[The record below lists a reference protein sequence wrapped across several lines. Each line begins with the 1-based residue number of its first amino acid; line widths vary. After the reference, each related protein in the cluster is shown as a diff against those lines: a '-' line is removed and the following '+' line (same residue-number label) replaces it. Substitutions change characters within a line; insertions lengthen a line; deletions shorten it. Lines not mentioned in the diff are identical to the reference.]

1 MPPDHGNGELDSTR
15 SFKFIA
21 AGTVIAHYR
30 IIEKIG
36 EGAMGQ
42 VYLAEDMKLKRRVAL
57 KFLPYDLTRDEKAKK
72 RFLQEAQVASS
83 LDHPHICNIH
93 EIEETPDGQ
102 TFICM
107 TYYEGDTLK
116 TRIESGSLDVETVLN
131 LAIEVCDGLGRAHEA
146 GIVHR
151 DIKPGNIMVTER
163 GSAKVLDFGLAKLA
177 GETQLTKTGI
187 TVGTALYMSPEQA
200 RGETVDQRSDIW
212 SLGVVLYET
221 VTGTRPFRGAN
232 SSAVIYSILNEEPR
246 RIDIIN
252 RHLPRELA
260 DVVQRCLEKDPARR
274 YQTAKELRE
283 VLERL
288 LDELTSDS
296 VISVPVPAFART
308 EKVRRMALPA
318 GIAAIAVILLLLTPL
333 GQKLATWL
341 GLERSPGERRVLL
354 LDFDLEGGNPEYS
367 MYCEGLADYI
377 AYRLNSLESP
387 EDSLWTVMR
396 YTSLATDL
404 RQPEKS
410 CLELGANVAIRGAL
424 GCRADTLIL
433 TLSRYDVHRRGQAE
447 TTNSLVI
454 TDHSANLVTWQDSAA
469 IELANMLDAPIT
481 QELRQ
486 ELKSGQTV
494 VPAAFESYLMGLGYL
509 KPPRAPGELDSSI
522 AWLEKATELDP
533 SYTLAYAHL
542 GHVYR
547 LKHRRTR
554 DIGWAERGVRACR
567 NAIELDP
574 TILSPRITLGRIQ
587 AAIGDTSA
595 AIATL
600 QEARAVNP
608 FYRNTYWRL
617 AELYKRQGDMQ
628 SAELAYR
635 MAAENR
641 PRDAI
646 AQWDLAMFY
655 YRAGAYSQ
663 AIEYYEK
670 ALELAPLNT
679 WFLSGLAAAY
689 DLEGHHAE
697 AINIL
702 ERSVEIKPDYQTY
715 ANLGTLYFYDTRFA
729 DAAAMYEVALNLK
742 PDAWYT
748 VWGSL
753 AESYYWMPGKRDTA
767 MALLERTVGLA
778 EKELKEKPDDVII
791 ITDLA
796 SYYAELGRKEEAR
809 KLLEQGVRISIS
821 DPATEFRIAEVYE
834 SLGERDLAIEWIAR
848 AVENGY
854 APEYVVK
861 SPRFRS
867 MVRDG
872 RFRDI
877 PEVHKYLE
885 GERTSGG

>member
-1 MPPDHGNGELDSTR
+1 MSPDHGNDELDSTR
-15 SFKFIA
+15 SFKYIA

-42 VYLAEDMKLKRRVAL
+42 VYLAEDTKLKRRVAL

-107 TYYEGDTLK
+107 SYYEGDTLK
-116 TRIESGSLDVETVLN
+116 SRIESGSLDLETVLKI
-131 LAIEVCDGLGRAHEA
+131 AIEVCDGLARAHEA

-151 DIKPGNIMVTER
+151 DIKPGNIMVTDR

-212 SLGVVLYET
+212 SLGVVLFEAL
-221 VTGTRPFRGAN
+221 TGGRPFRGAN
-232 SSAVIYSILNEEPR
+232 SSAVIYSILHEAPR
-246 RIDIIN
+246 RIDEIN
-252 RHLPRELA
+252 RRLPRELA
-260 DVVQRCLEKDPARR
+260 HIVQRCLEKDPACR
-274 YQTAKELRE
+274 YQTAEELGE
-283 VLERL
+283 ALQRL

-296 VISVPVPAFART
+296 VIAVPVPAFART
-308 EKVRRMALPA
+308 EKVKRYALPA
-318 GIAAIAVILLLLTPL
+318 GIAIIAVILLLATPL
-333 GQKLATWL
+333 RQRLATYV
-341 GLERSPGERRVLL
+341 GKERPRGERRVLL
-354 LDFDLEGGNPEYS
+354 LDFNVEKGDSEHR

-377 AYRLNSLESP
+377 AYRLNGLESP

-396 YTSLATDL
+396 YTPLATDL
-404 RQPEKS
+404 TQPEKS
-410 CLELGANVAIRGAL
+410 CLELGANVAISGTL
-424 GCRADTLIL
+424 GCRGDTLIL
-433 TLSRYDVHRRGQAE
+433 ALGRHDVRGRGLAE
-447 TTNSLVI
+447 DTDSLVI
-454 TDHSANLVTWQDSAA
+454 TDHTANLITWQDSAA
-469 IELANMLDAPIT
+469 VELARMLDARIT
-481 QELRQ
+481 PELRQ
-486 ELKSGQTV
+486 KLRSGETV

-509 KPPRAPGELDSSI
+509 KLPRAPGELDTSL
-522 AWLEKATELDP
+522 AWLEKAADLDP
-533 SYTLAYAHL
+533 SYALAYAQL
-542 GHVYR
+542 GHVCM
-547 LKHRRTR
+547 LKHKRTR
-554 DIGWAERGVRACR
+554 DITWAERGEQACR
-567 NAIELDP
+567 SAIELDHGAS
-574 TILSPRITLGRIQ
+574 SPRITLGRIQ

-600 QEARAVNP
+600 ETALAVNP
-608 FYRNTYWRL
+608 YYWNAYWQL
-617 AELYKRQGDMQ
+617 ADLHKRRGDMQ

-635 MAAENR
+635 MAAEKR

-655 YRAGAYSQ
+655 YKGGVYSQ
-663 AIEYYEK
+663 AIDYYK
-670 ALELAPLNT
+670 RALELAPENT

-697 AINIL
+697 AITIL
-702 ERSVEIKPDYQTY
+702 ERSLKIKPDYQTY
-715 ANLGTLYFYDTRFA
+715 TNLGTFYFYDTRFA
-729 DAAAMYEVALNLK
+729 DAAAMYEEALKLK

-767 MALLERTVGLA
+767 TALLERTADLARKELA
-778 EKELKEKPDDVII
+778 EEPDDVII
-791 ITDLA
+791 MTDLA
-796 SYYAELGRKEEAR
+796 SYYAELGRTEEAR
-809 KLLEQGVRISIS
+809 KLVEQGVQMSIA

-834 SLGERDLAIEWIAR
+834 CLGERDLAIEWIAR
-848 AVENGY
+848 AVANGY
-854 APEYVVK
+854 AAEYVVK

-867 MVRDG
+867 MVVDE

-877 PEVHKYLE
+877 PEVLDYLE
-885 GERTSGG
+885 GGRKDGR